1 LAGRNQVIFGGWLR
15 QPPNLNFKKLL
26 MVTAPKKVVNAWAM
40 YDWANSAYNLVIT
53 STIFPAYYESIT
65 GDGKDETVDTVTFL
79 GRDFVNTA
87 LYNYALAFAFLV
99 VAIMSPLLSSIAD
112 YRGNKKSFMAFFFT
126 MGSLACAGLFFYDSS
141 NLGFGIA
148 CMVVAC
154 IGYWSSL
161 VFYNSF
167 LPEIAAPEDRDRVSA
182 KGFAYGYVGSVILQV
197 ICFVFVLNSEWFKD
211 ATFPARLSFLL
222 VGLWWF
228 GFALLSLRKLPG
240 SVPAGVDD
248 NRNLLTSGY
257 LELRKVWKQL
267 THIPVL
273 KRFLVSFF
281 FYNMGVQ
288 TVMLAATLYGKSELG
303 IPTEN
308 LIISILLIQLIA
320 VPGAIVISRLSEKI
334 GNFKALIVCV
344 LVWIGVCY
352 AGYILPRKGVYEFYI
367 LAAVVGF
374 VMGGIQSLSRSTYS
388 KLMPVTRDTAS
399 FFSFFDVTE
408 KIAIVI
414 GMFSFGFINELTG
427 SQRSSVLA
435 LMAFFII
442 GLALLFYTLG
452 AKNKPQA

>member
-1 LAGRNQVIFGGWLR
+1 
-15 QPPNLNFKKLL
+15 

-65 GDGKDETVDTVTFL
+65 GDGNDDTVDKVTFL
-79 GRDFVNTA
+79 GREFVNTA
-87 LYNYALAFAFLV
+87 LYNYALAFAFLM

-112 YRGNKKSFMAFFFT
+112 YRGNKKSFMAFFFS
-126 MGSLACAGLFFYDSS
+126 MGSVACAGLYFYDST
-141 NLGFGIA
+141 NLGLGIL
-148 CMVVAC
+148 CMIIAC
-154 IGYWSSL
+154 IGYWASV

-182 KGFAYGYVGSVILQV
+182 RGFSYGYIGSVILQV
-197 ICFVFVLNSEWFKD
+197 ICFVFVLNAKWFTD

-228 GFALLSLRKLPG
+228 GFALLSIRRLPN
-240 SVPAGVDD
+240 SIPAGTDS

-257 LELRKVWKQL
+257 LELKKVWKQL

-308 LIISILLIQLIA
+308 LIIAILLIQLIA
-320 VPGAIVISRLSEKI
+320 IPGAIVISRLSARI
-334 GNFKALIVCV
+334 GNFQALIVCV
-344 LVWIGVCY
+344 LVWIAVCY
-352 AGYILPRKGVYEFYI
+352 AGYILPRKGIYEFYV
-367 LAAVVGF
+367 LASVVGF

-435 LMAFFII
+435 LMVFFII
-442 GLALLFYTLG
+442 GLALLFYTLRA
-452 AKNKPQA
+452 AKNNTQS